1 MFSPIKHPNE
11 TKKKKHSF
19 RGASWRS
26 CAFAAFGVSA
36 KVEHISA
43 WRRSTTWRPETAG
56 EHEKSTTVPVV
67 VSIFG
72 VASFRFLGES
82 ACEILR
88 SARVRCST
96 RPAPR
101 SVLGIKQNI
110 NAIFRCS
117 IYKPLCMLRELFA
130 SSSVDFAWFRPSRI
144 LSSRL
149 NLIPEVQERTL
160 CSAQQILTS
169 SPVGFGEWW

>member
-1 MFSPIKHPNE
+1 MPS
-11 TKKKKHSF
+11 
-19 RGASWRS
+19 
-26 CAFAAFGVSA
+26 GVPLEGPVPSLPLGFLL
-36 KVEHISA
+36 KWKHISA
-43 WRRSTTWRPETAG
+43 WRSPQLDAPKQRRTLEHNRAG
-56 EHEKSTTVPVV
+56 A

-72 VASFRFLGES
+72 ASFRFLGES

-117 IYKPLCMLRELFA
+117 IYKPLCMLRELFD
-130 SSSVDFAWFRPSRI
+130 SSSVDFVWFRPSRI